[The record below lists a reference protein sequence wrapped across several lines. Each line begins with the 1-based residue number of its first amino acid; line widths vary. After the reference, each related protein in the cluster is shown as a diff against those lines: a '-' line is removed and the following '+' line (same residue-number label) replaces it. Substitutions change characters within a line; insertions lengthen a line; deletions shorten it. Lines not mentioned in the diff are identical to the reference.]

1 MNSQLQLIQNKT
13 VTLTEAVSLSLEW
26 KKKGDVVFT
35 NGCFDILHI
44 GHLHYLSSAADL
56 GYKLIIG
63 LNSDSSIAKLK
74 GKDRPFIKESD
85 RLLMLASLAFVDA
98 VILFEE
104 DTPIQLIESIS
115 PNVLVKGGDYT
126 EENIVGNQIIKK
138 NGGKVISLQ
147 FLEGYS
153 TTNFIEKI
161 KDGKN

>member
-1 MNSQLQLIQNKT
+1 MNSQLQLIQNKI

-56 GYKLIIG
+56 GHKLIIG

-126 EENIVGNQIIKK
+126 EENIVGHQIVKK
-138 NGGKVISLQ
+138 NGGKIISLQ